1 MAGVVPA
8 FRASLLLSLIV
19 AAAAAAAAPAR
30 AAPNS
35 QSTKPAAE
43 AQPSQLATS
52 AALSVAAA
60 TAAAAAHASPP
71 LPPQAALSWLNGVV
85 SPSNSTSPYAGAQY
99 MYQRTDLGS
108 PGAVGQARASP
119 FDLLVEVWDGAN
131 RTIQRRSD
139 VEARVQEAVSDIYFW
154 RPDDWRAQ
162 LAGWP
167 APLAAAVLTNKSNF
181 FWEQLA
187 QTLAGPSILRL
198 SPDYF
203 QCLSTLS

>member
-8 FRASLLLSLIV
+8 FRASLLLSLIA

-60 TAAAAAHASPP
+60 QASPP

-198 SPDYF
+198 RPDPF